1 MVHWYGSGCLE
12 NGRRQITGGHLAAG
26 VGRWSRGP
34 SERGLRM
41 VKERSSSL
49 RLDLDGLLNVRPGVN
64 ARNSTEG
71 GTEPVD
77 DEELHGGVAAAA
89 ELEAGGED
97 GVEVAAAG
105 AEGSADHA
113 GGHEAVDSHGVLRLL
128 HGDQPRADPAHP
140 GGHSLD
146 NGTVEDRH

>member
-1 MVHWYGSGCLE
+1 
-12 NGRRQITGGHLAAG
+12 
-26 VGRWSRGP
+26 
-34 SERGLRM
+34 M

-71 GTEPVD
+71 GTDPVD

-89 ELEAGGED
+89 ELESGGED

-105 AEGSADHA
+105 AEGRAHHA

>member
-1 MVHWYGSGCLE
+1 MESG
-12 NGRRQITGGHLAAG
+12 T
-26 VGRWSRGP
+26 
-34 SERGLRM
+34 ERGLRM

-49 RLDLDGLLNVRPGVN
+49 RLDLDGLLDVRPGVN

-105 AEGSADHA
+105 AEGRADHA
-113 GGHEAVDSHGVLRLL
+113 GRHEAVNSHGVLRLL

>member
-12 NGRRQITGGHLAAG
+12 NGRQVADH
-26 VGRWSRGP
+26 RWALGSRDGEVE
-34 SERGLRM
+34 SGTERGLRM
-41 VKERSSSL
+41 VMERSSSL
-49 RLDLDGLLNVRPGVN
+49 RLDLDGLLDVRPGVN

-71 GTEPVD
+71 GTDPVD

-105 AEGSADHA
+105 AEGCTDHA